1 MKAIENPKIR
11 PIKPFIQFHSESL
24 KKSLYA
30 NQALYIMDNMMLSKL
45 RKDAVCN
52 PFIIQKGFQLSK
64 VILIPDIILEEAS
77 KNLPDEKAFEK
88 YYYELFRILSTEHEI
103 YVADLQIIFEL
114 LRDMIGTKE
123 AAFNILKNIS
133 LEAVR
138 TNQTIRDSIKEID
151 SHSEAA
157 LKTLIGCIIANGKNA
172 GERFITIFSLALLSL
187 YFGPV
192 YIVSEDEKGIYGPF
206 RTFLNNER
214 LMELIN
220 IDHTFDF
227 IQLYQFMSYESLIL
241 SLFHQADLSKEE
253 LFDLIEKSN
262 RDQSRNI
269 LYSLNGTSFHT
280 PISNQ
285 KLVEWISQQII
296 KIQF

>member
-1 MKAIENPKIR
+1 
-11 PIKPFIQFHSESL
+11 
-24 KKSLYA
+24 
-30 NQALYIMDNMMLSKL
+30 MDNMMLSKL

-138 TNQTIRDSIKEID
+138 TNQTIRDS
-151 SHSEAA
+151 SE
-157 LKTLIGCIIANGKNA
+157 LPST
-172 GERFITIFSLALLSL
+172 
-187 YFGPV
+187 YQP
-192 YIVSEDEKGIYGPF
+192 YG
-206 RTFLNNER
+206 
-214 LMELIN
+214 
-220 IDHTFDF
+220 
-227 IQLYQFMSYESLIL
+227 
-241 SLFHQADLSKEE
+241 
-253 LFDLIEKSN
+253 LIEVGASRVIPSN
-262 RDQSRNI
+262 DRK
-269 LYSLNGTSFHT
+269 LTELTLSFRKLLFFML
-280 PISNQ
+280 IS
-285 KLVEWISQQII
+285 VIPH
-296 KIQF
+296 F

>member
-52 PFIIQKGFQLSK
+52 PFIQKGFQLSK

-77 KNLPDEKAFEK
+77 KNLPDEKAFEQ
-88 YYYELFRILSTEHEI
+88 YYYELFRVLSTEHEI
-103 YVADLQIIFEL
+103 YVVDLEIIFEL

-157 LKTLIGCIIANGKNA
+157 LETLIGCIIANGKNA

-269 LYSLNGTSFHT
+269 LYSLDGTSFHT

>member
-11 PIKPFIQFHSESL
+11 PIKPFIQFHLDSL

-52 PFIIQKGFQLSK
+52 PFIIQKGFQFSK
-64 VILIPDIILEEAS
+64 LILIPDIILEGAS
-77 KNLPDEKAFEK
+77 KNLPDEKAFEQ

-103 YVADLQIIFEL
+103 YVVDLEIIFEL

-157 LKTLIGCIIANGKNA
+157 LETLIGCIIANGKNA

-220 IDHTFDF
+220 IDHTFDL

-269 LYSLNGTSFHT
+269 LYSLNGASFHT

>member
-11 PIKPFIQFHSESL
+11 PIKPFIQFHLDSL

-52 PFIIQKGFQLSK
+52 PFIIQKGFQFSK
-64 VILIPDIILEEAS
+64 LILIPDIILEGAS
-77 KNLPDEKAFEK
+77 KNLPDEKAFEQ

-103 YVADLQIIFEL
+103 YVVDLEIIFEL

-157 LKTLIGCIIANGKNA
+157 LETLIGCIIANGKNA

-220 IDHTFDF
+220 IDHTFDL